1 MQLEEANAVE
11 ITKLVECV
19 DSREDPLMQISRMY
33 QHNINSAVLQTARR
47 VKTEVE
53 RGTRQIK
60 HSRKNKERWGGLRM
74 NDNCR
79 VP

>member
-1 MQLEEANAVE
+1 MLLEEANAVE

-47 VKTEVE
+47 LMIELE
-53 RGTRQIK
+53 IGTRQIK
-60 HSRKNKERWGGLRM
+60 DS
-74 NDNCR
+74 
-79 VP
+79 